1 MSWKYKCHP
10 VLKNRKRRR
19 HWDVENSKHVYA
31 HCVWKFL
38 KENLYGF
45 IQCISKRR
53 IKIIRCQIHINYGNR
68 LSWNHNA
75 RGVRESEREIDAFV
89 QLIRKISANHVSNL
103 LPLYNYVFIWEG
115 KETENLKLVIFSH
128 GILIKVKEKFVWT
141 LLNLRFDVFI
151 WKILLYI
158 FFKTYFLRFSWKRV
172 LKKQILI
179 KEQVR

>member
-1 MSWKYKCHP
+1 M
-10 VLKNRKRRR
+10 LKNRKRRR

-75 RGVRESEREIDAFV
+75 RGVRESERERDAFCT
-89 QLIRKISANHVSNL
+89 IDKKNL
-103 LPLYNYVFIWEG
+103 CEPRF
-115 KETENLKLVIFSH
+115 KLTAI
-128 GILIKVKEKFVWT
+128 IQ
-141 LLNLRFDVFI
+141 LRFYLRRERDWRLKFGDLFPWDLDKGERKVCLNTSKSSIWCFYLKNTFI
-151 WKILLYI
+151 FI
-158 FFKTYFLRFSWKRV
+158 TLR
-172 LKKQILI
+172 
-179 KEQVR
+179 